1 MTRSMLAALGTLFV
15 LAATTSCDTA
25 TSSSE
30 DAAFV
35 RVLLTD
41 APVDYLDEAW
51 IWISRIYLIRGEED
65 PEEGP
70 PFVDLFNDP
79 ENPLEYDLLTLR
91 DGVTAD
97 LTGEVEVPEGQY
109 KQLRMIVA
117 RAEVTLH
124 PDFEFRDGSGRTK
137 ELFVPSGAQ
146 TGIKVMLAEP
156 ITTEGGTINV
166 ILVDFDVNENFVIQ
180 GNPHTPAGIL
190 GVLFTPVLRELAR
203 NVEDV

>member
-1 MTRSMLAALGTLFV
+1 MKRFMITALSTLAL
-15 LAATTSCDTA
+15 LAATTSCDT
-25 TSSSE
+25 SPSGSE
-30 DAAFV
+30 DAAFI
-35 RVLLTD
+35 RILLTD

-51 IWISRIYLIRGEED
+51 VWISRIYLLPGEED

-97 LTGEVEVPEGQY
+97 LTGEVEVPAGQY
-109 KQLRMIVA
+109 RQLRMIVA

-124 PDFEFRDGSGRTK
+124 PDFEFNDGSGRTK
-137 ELFVPSGAQ
+137 SLFIPSGAQ
-146 TGIKVMLAEP
+146 TGIKVMLDEP
-156 ITTEGGTINV
+156 ITTEGGTISV
-166 ILVDFDVNENFVIQ
+166 ILVDFDVNDNFVIQ

-190 GVLFTPVLRELAR
+190 GVLFTPVLRELSR
-203 NVEDV
+203 NVEPL